1 MSVEADRLGAISVII
16 PCYNGAAFVADAIR
30 SVLAQQLVA
39 REIIVVDDGSTD
51 GSAAEVEE
59 FGKAVRLLRGPHRGI
74 AAARNHGLAA
84 AEGELIAWL
93 DADDLWEPQAL
104 RVLAEALAADRS
116 LAGVYGMVEQ
126 FSTDD
131 VAERRQVPSDRTA
144 ARRAG
149 TMLLR
154 RSACALVGGFD
165 EELTLGEMIDW
176 ISRAEG
182 VGLRLAPVER
192 LVLRRRI
199 HDGNTTILRRSAQT
213 DYLRLLH
220 SGLRRKARRG
230 EAVNAPA

>member
-1 MSVEADRLGAISVII
+1 MSGEPECGRAISVII
-16 PCYNGAAFVADAIR
+16 PCYNGEAFVADAIG
-30 SVLAQQLVA
+30 SVLAQELA
-39 REIIVVDDGSTD
+39 PHEIIVIDDGSSD
-51 GSAAEVEE
+51 GSAAQVAR
-59 FGKAVRLLRGPHRGI
+59 FGAAVRLLRGPHRGI
-74 AAARNHGLAA
+74 AAARNCGLAA
-84 AEGELIAWL
+84 AEGELVAWL
-93 DADDLWEPQAL
+93 DADDLWEPEAL

-126 FSTDD
+126 FSTEC
-131 VAERRQVPSDRTA
+131 VAVRRQVPSERTA

-154 RSACALVGGFD
+154 RSACSSVGGFD
-165 EELTLGEMIDW
+165 ESLTLGEMIDW

-182 VGLRLAPVER
+182 EGLRLAPVER

-199 HDGNTTILRRSAQT
+199 HDGNTTILRRTAQA

-220 SGLRRKARRG
+220 SGLRRKAQR

>member
-1 MSVEADRLGAISVII
+1 MSGEPDRAGAISVII
-16 PCYNGAAFVADAIR
+16 PCYNGEAFVADAIG
-30 SVLAQQLVA
+30 SVLTQELAA
-39 REIIVVDDGSTD
+39 REIIVIDDGSTD
-51 GSAAEVEE
+51 SSVAQVARFGS
-59 FGKAVRLLRGPHRGI
+59 AVRLLRGPHRGI
-74 AAARNHGLAA
+74 AAARNRGLAA

-93 DADDLWEPQAL
+93 DADDLWEPEAL
-104 RVLAEALAADRS
+104 HVLAEALAADRA

-126 FSTDD
+126 FSTES
-131 VAERRQVPSDRTA
+131 VAVRRQVPSERTA

-165 EELTLGEMIDW
+165 ESLTLGEMIDW

-182 VGLRLAPVER
+182 EGLRLAPVER

-199 HDGNTTILRRSAQT
+199 HDGNTTILRRTAQA

>member
-1 MSVEADRLGAISVII
+1 MAPPQISVVI
-16 PCYNGAAFVADAIR
+16 PVYNGEAFVADAID
-30 SVLAQQLVA
+30 SVLAQEGAAFEL
-39 REIIVVDDGSTD
+39 IVIDDGSTD
-51 GSAAEVEE
+51 GSVAQVAR
-59 FGKAVRLLRGPHRGI
+59 FGSAVRLLRGPHRGI
-74 AAARNHGLAA
+74 AAARNRGLAA

-93 DADDLWEPQAL
+93 DADDLWEPEAL
-104 RVLAEALAADRS
+104 HVLAEALAADRA

-126 FSTDD
+126 FSTES
-131 VAERRQVPSDRTA
+131 VAVRRQVPSERTA

-165 EELTLGEMIDW
+165 ESLTLGEMIDW

-182 VGLRLAPVER
+182 EGLRLAPVER

-199 HDGNTTILRRSAQT
+199 HDGNTTILRRTAQA

-220 SGLRRKARRG
+220 SGLKRKAGRG
-230 EAVNAPA
+230 EAMNAPA